1 MDKFLA
7 LSLIIMG
14 VALLVESILTPGLQ
28 IISSLVSGLLMGTG
42 LFGLFEED

>member
-7 LSLIIMG
+7 FSLTLMG
-14 VALLVESILTPGLQ
+14 VALFIESILTPGLQ
-28 IISSLVSGLLMGTG
+28 IISSLVSGLLIGAG

>member
-14 VALLVESILTPGLQ
+14 AILLIEALLTPGLQ
-28 IISSLVSGLLMGTG
+28 LFSSLVSGWLIAFG